1 MNKKMRLLHNIIIL
15 LLFLMITI
23 SINSQ
28 QVTQNTQNVIYY
40 GNDANEP
47 KLDKTPKTQ
56 KMHDIIK
63 THVEKATSTLPK
75 TSEEEYQAMVI

>member
-1 MNKKMRLLHNIIIL
+1 MILIKCSFVIMTIIVV
-15 LLFLMITI
+15 M
-23 SINSQ
+23 SQ
-28 QVTQNTQNVIYY
+28 QVTQHTQNIIYY

-47 KLDKTPKTQ
+47 KVDKTPKTQ